1 MLKHLVVLQIFA
13 WGVDGVVGD
22 SGDVGVGGV
31 DGVVGDSGDVGVGGV
46 DGVDGDGGVEGEDV
60 GL

>member
-13 WGVDGVVGD
+13 WGVDGD